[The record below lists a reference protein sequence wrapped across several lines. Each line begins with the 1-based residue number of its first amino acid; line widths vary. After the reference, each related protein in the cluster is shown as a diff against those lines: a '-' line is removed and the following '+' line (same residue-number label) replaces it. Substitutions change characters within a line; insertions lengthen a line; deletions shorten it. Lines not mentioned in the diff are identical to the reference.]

1 MIRFG
6 LRLTLAG
13 GREAALRLTLIA
25 VAVALGVAMLLTA
38 VGGMSGVVKQSDRF
52 DWANADMTPVA
63 DGPLWWDLH
72 IDMYAQST
80 LARIDTA
87 AAGPGAPVPPGLPRL
102 PGPGEFYAS
111 PALRDLLASTPDAQL
126 KDRLAGRLA
135 GTIGDAALPAP
146 DSLIAVVG
154 HTPEELAQRDG
165 AVRVASFPDIGPRD
179 CPSGCYAGIP
189 ANGLLLILSVVALA
203 LIFPLLILV
212 GSATRLAAARR
223 EQRFAAMRLVGAT
236 PRQVAI
242 VSAVEA
248 TVSSLAGT
256 AAGFVIFYLV
266 RDRLAAI
273 PFSGSPMFPSDLS
286 PGWWGVLG
294 VAVGVP
300 VASALAARFALRRVH
315 ISPLGVTRRGTP
327 RPPRAYRL
335 IPLVLGLAE
344 LAFFIGRRPE
354 TSNGQVLAFVPG
366 ILIVMIGLV
375 IAGPWLTMAAA
386 RLLAS
391 RARRPAAL
399 IAARR
404 LADNPA
410 AGFRAVSG
418 LVLALFVTSV
428 AVGVMG
434 TVAADADRPDDSPG
448 STELMALL
456 FRDRE
461 HAPTGTVIPAGLP
474 GTAAVVRTAPEG
486 VKAEGPGGFTLE
498 SLASCA
504 ELARVP
510 GLTPCKPGA
519 KTAWVMT
526 DARAMQDPWPA
537 EWRTAWPT
545 ADYTPE
551 QLTALPATSLIVGT
565 DGTTASVERAR
576 TVLGNAY
583 PLRWGPITDAD
594 WQADTTRVL
603 DGWKR
608 LANVVVLASLVL
620 AGLSL
625 AVNVAGGLAER
636 RRPFSVLRLTGVPL
650 SMLRRVVALESATPL
665 LTAALVAVGAGL
677 LCAHLFLTAQM
688 HLPLRSPG
696 VTFYV
701 TVILGVLLSLAVI
714 ASTLPLLRR
723 ITGPEAARND

>member
-1 MIRFG
+1 M
-6 LRLTLAG
+6 
-13 GREAALRLTLIA
+13 
-25 VAVALGVAMLLTA
+25 
-38 VGGMSGVVKQSDRF
+38 
-52 DWANADMTPVA
+52 
-63 DGPLWWDLH
+63 
-72 IDMYAQST
+72 
-80 LARIDTA
+80 
-87 AAGPGAPVPPGLPRL
+87 
-102 PGPGEFYAS
+102 
-111 PALRDLLASTPDAQL
+111 
-126 KDRLAGRLA
+126 
-135 GTIGDAALPAP
+135 
-146 DSLIAVVG
+146 
-154 HTPEELAQRDG
+154 
-165 AVRVASFPDIGPRD
+165 
-179 CPSGCYAGIP
+179 
-189 ANGLLLILSVVALA
+189 
-203 LIFPLLILV
+203 
-212 GSATRLAAARR
+212 
-223 EQRFAAMRLVGAT
+223 
-236 PRQVAI
+236 
-242 VSAVEA
+242 
-248 TVSSLAGT
+248 
-256 AAGFVIFYLV
+256 
-266 RDRLAAI
+266 
-273 PFSGSPMFPSDLS
+273 
-286 PGWWGVLG
+286 
-294 VAVGVP
+294 
-300 VASALAARFALRRVH
+300 
-315 ISPLGVTRRGTP
+315 
-327 RPPRAYRL
+327 
-335 IPLVLGLAE
+335 
-344 LAFFIGRRPE
+344 
-354 TSNGQVLAFVPG
+354 
-366 ILIVMIGLV
+366 
-375 IAGPWLTMAAA
+375 
-386 RLLAS
+386 
-391 RARRPAAL
+391 
-399 IAARR
+399 
-404 LADNPA
+404 
-410 AGFRAVSG
+410 
-418 LVLALFVTSV
+418 LALFVTSV

-688 HLPLRSPG
+688 HLPLRSP
-696 VTFYV
+696 
-701 TVILGVLLSLAVI
+701 
-714 ASTLPLLRR
+714 ASPSTSR
-723 ITGPEAARND
+723 